1 MKKIIIFLC
10 LLSCSSLMAVGDEKK
25 YEAAKSA
32 LNYIESGQV
41 VGIGSGSTVNSLIS
55 QLDKIKSKIDGAISS
70 SEYTTKLLKEK
81 NIRILNLSE
90 VGRIPLYID
99 GADESNSNRQLI
111 KGGGGAL
118 TREKIVAYAS
128 DTFICMIDDSKF
140 VKSLGNFPLPIE
152 VIKMSQSLVAREMVK
167 LGGRP
172 VLRENFV
179 TDNGNI
185 ILDIHNLQISEP
197 LKLEQAINNMPG
209 VVANGIFAM
218 RPANKLIIANNNGI
232 DLLED

>member
-1 MKKIIIFLC
+1 MNQ
-10 LLSCSSLMAVGDEKK
+10 DEKK

-32 LNYIESGQV
+32 ISYIESGQV
-41 VGIGSGSTVNSLIS
+41 IGIGSGSTVNSLIS
-55 QLDKIKSKIDGAISS
+55 QLDKVKSKIDGAVSS

-172 VLRENFV
+172 VLRENFI

-209 VVANGIFAM
+209 VVTNGIFAM
-218 RPANKLIIANNNGI
+218 RPANKLIIAKNDGI

>member
-1 MKKIIIFLC
+1 MNQ
-10 LLSCSSLMAVGDEKK
+10 DEKK

-32 LNYIESGQV
+32 LDYIESGQV
-41 VGIGSGSTVNSLIS
+41 IGIGSGSTVNSLIS
-55 QLDKIKSKIDGAISS
+55 QLDKVKSKIDGAVSS

-197 LKLEQAINNMPG
+197 LKLEQSINNMPG

-218 RPANKLIIANNNGI
+218 RPANKLIIAKNDGI

>member
-1 MKKIIIFLC
+1 MNQ
-10 LLSCSSLMAVGDEKK
+10 DEKK

-209 VVANGIFAM
+209 VVTNGIFAM

>member
-1 MKKIIIFLC
+1 MNQ
-10 LLSCSSLMAVGDEKK
+10 DEKK

-55 QLDKIKSKIDGAISS
+55 QLDKVKSKIDGAISS

-118 TREKIVAYAS
+118 TREKIAAYAS
-128 DTFICMIDDSKF
+128 DIFICMIDDSKF

-209 VVANGIFAM
+209 VVTNGIFAM

>member
-1 MKKIIIFLC
+1 MNQ
-10 LLSCSSLMAVGDEKK
+10 DEKK

-55 QLDKIKSKIDGAISS
+55 QLDKVKSKIDGAISS

-172 VLRENFV
+172 VLRENFI

-209 VVANGIFAM
+209 VVTNGIFAM
-218 RPANKLIIANNNGI
+218 RPANKLIIAKNDGI

>member
-1 MKKIIIFLC
+1 MNQ
-10 LLSCSSLMAVGDEKK
+10 DEKK

-32 LNYIESGQV
+32 LDYIESGQV
-41 VGIGSGSTVNSLIS
+41 IGIGSGSTVNSLIS

-172 VLRENFV
+172 VLRENFI

-209 VVANGIFAM
+209 VVTNGIFAM
-218 RPANKLIIANNNGI
+218 RPANKLIIAKNDGI

>member
-1 MKKIIIFLC
+1 MNQ
-10 LLSCSSLMAVGDEKK
+10 DEKK

-90 VGRIPLYID
+90 IGRIPLYID

-118 TREKIVAYAS
+118 TREIIVAYAS

-209 VVANGIFAM
+209 VVTNGIFAM

>member
-1 MKKIIIFLC
+1 MNQ
-10 LLSCSSLMAVGDEKK
+10 DEKK

-55 QLDKIKSKIDGAISS
+55 QLDKVKSKIDGAISS

-90 VGRIPLYID
+90 VGRVPLYID

-118 TREKIVAYAS
+118 TREKIAAYAS
-128 DTFICMIDDSKF
+128 DIFICMIDDSKF

-197 LKLEQAINNMPG
+197 LKLEQAINNIPG
-209 VVANGIFAM
+209 VVTNGIFAM

-232 DLLED
+232 DILED

>member
-1 MKKIIIFLC
+1 MNQ
-10 LLSCSSLMAVGDEKK
+10 DEKK

-55 QLDKIKSKIDGAISS
+55 QLDKIKSKIDGAVSS

-172 VLRENFV
+172 VLRENFI

-209 VVANGIFAM
+209 VVTNGIFAM
-218 RPANKLIIANNNGI
+218 RPANKLIIAKNDGI

>member
-1 MKKIIIFLC
+1 MNQ
-10 LLSCSSLMAVGDEKK
+10 DEKK

>member
-1 MKKIIIFLC
+1 MNQ
-10 LLSCSSLMAVGDEKK
+10 DEKK

-32 LNYIESGQV
+32 LSYIESGQV
-41 VGIGSGSTVNSLIS
+41 IGIGSGSTVNSLIS

-152 VIKMSQSLVAREMVK
+152 VIKMSQSLIAREMVK

-185 ILDIHNLQISEP
+185 ILDIHNLEISEP

-209 VVANGIFAM
+209 VVTNGIFAM

>member
-1 MKKIIIFLC
+1 MNQ
-10 LLSCSSLMAVGDEKK
+10 DEKK

-55 QLDKIKSKIDGAISS
+55 QLDKVKSKIDGAISS

-90 VGRIPLYID
+90 IGRIPLYID

>member
-1 MKKIIIFLC
+1 MNQ
-10 LLSCSSLMAVGDEKK
+10 DEKK

-32 LNYIESGQV
+32 LSYIESGQV
-41 VGIGSGSTVNSLIS
+41 IGIGSGSTVNSLIS
-55 QLDKIKSKIDGAISS
+55 QLDKVKSKIDGAVSS

-118 TREKIVAYAS
+118 TREKIIAYAS

-152 VIKMSQSLVAREMVK
+152 VIKMSQSLIAREMVK

-172 VLRENFV
+172 VLRENFI

-209 VVANGIFAM
+209 VVTNGIFAM

>member
-1 MKKIIIFLC
+1 MNQ
-10 LLSCSSLMAVGDEKK
+10 DEKK

-32 LNYIESGQV
+32 LDYIESGQV
-41 VGIGSGSTVNSLIS
+41 IGIGSGSTVNSLIS
-55 QLDKIKSKIDGAISS
+55 QLDKVKSKIDGAVSS

-172 VLRENFV
+172 VLREDFI

-197 LKLEQAINNMPG
+197 LKLEQSINNMPG
-209 VVANGIFAM
+209 VVTNGIFAM
-218 RPANKLIIANNNGI
+218 RPANKLIIAKNDGI

>member
-1 MKKIIIFLC
+1 MNQ
-10 LLSCSSLMAVGDEKK
+10 DEKK

-55 QLDKIKSKIDGAISS
+55 QLDKVKSKIDGAVSS

-172 VLRENFV
+172 VLRENFI

-209 VVANGIFAM
+209 VVTNGIFAM
-218 RPANKLIIANNNGI
+218 RPANKLIIAKNDGI

>member
-1 MKKIIIFLC
+1 MNQ
-10 LLSCSSLMAVGDEKK
+10 DEKK

-32 LNYIESGQV
+32 LSYIESGQV
-41 VGIGSGSTVNSLIS
+41 IGIGSGSTVNSLIS
-55 QLDKIKSKIDGAISS
+55 QLDKVKSKIDGAVSS

-111 KGGGGAL
+111 KGGGVSL
-118 TREKIVAYAS
+118 TREKKVAYAS

-172 VLRENFV
+172 VLRENFI

-209 VVANGIFAM
+209 VVTNGIFAM

>member
-1 MKKIIIFLC
+1 MNQ
-10 LLSCSSLMAVGDEKK
+10 DEKK

-32 LNYIESGQV
+32 LSYIESGQV
-41 VGIGSGSTVNSLIS
+41 IGIGSGSTVNSLIS
-55 QLDKIKSKIDGAISS
+55 QLDKVKSKIDGAVSS

-172 VLRENFV
+172 VLRENFI

-209 VVANGIFAM
+209 VVTNGIFAM
-218 RPANKLIIANNNGI
+218 RPANKLIIAKNDGI

>member
-1 MKKIIIFLC
+1 MNQ
-10 LLSCSSLMAVGDEKK
+10 DEKK

-32 LNYIESGQV
+32 LDYIESGQV
-41 VGIGSGSTVNSLIS
+41 IGIGSGSTVNSLIS
-55 QLDKIKSKIDGAISS
+55 QLDKVKSKIDGAVSS

-128 DTFICMIDDSKF
+128 DTFICVIDDSKF

>member
-1 MKKIIIFLC
+1 MNQ
-10 LLSCSSLMAVGDEKK
+10 DEKK

-152 VIKMSQSLVAREMVK
+152 VIKMSQSLIAREMVK

-172 VLRENFV
+172 ILRENFI

>member
-1 MKKIIIFLC
+1 MNQ
-10 LLSCSSLMAVGDEKK
+10 DEKK

-55 QLDKIKSKIDGAISS
+55 QLDKVKSKIDGAISS

-90 VGRIPLYID
+90 IGRIPLYID
-99 GADESNSNRQLI
+99 GAD
-111 KGGGGAL
+111 
-118 TREKIVAYAS
+118 
-128 DTFICMIDDSKF
+128 DDSKF

-209 VVANGIFAM
+209 VVTNGIFAM

>member
-1 MKKIIIFLC
+1 MNQ
-10 LLSCSSLMAVGDEKK
+10 DEKK

-32 LNYIESGQV
+32 LDYIESGQV
-41 VGIGSGSTVNSLIS
+41 IGIGSGSTVNSLIS
-55 QLDKIKSKIDGAISS
+55 QLDKVKSKIDGAVSS

-209 VVANGIFAM
+209 VVTNGIFAM

>member
-1 MKKIIIFLC
+1 MNQ
-10 LLSCSSLMAVGDEKK
+10 DEKK

-32 LNYIESGQV
+32 LNYIEPGQV

-55 QLDKIKSKIDGAISS
+55 QLDKVKSKIDGAISS

-118 TREKIVAYAS
+118 TREKIAAYAS
-128 DTFICMIDDSKF
+128 DIFICMIDDSKF

-209 VVANGIFAM
+209 VVTNGIFAM

-232 DLLED
+232 DILED

>member
-1 MKKIIIFLC
+1 MNQ
-10 LLSCSSLMAVGDEKK
+10 DEKK

-218 RPANKLIIANNNGI
+218 RPANKLIIAKNDGI

>member
-1 MKKIIIFLC
+1 MNQ
-10 LLSCSSLMAVGDEKK
+10 DEKK

-41 VGIGSGSTVNSLIS
+41 IGIGSGSTVNSLIS
-55 QLDKIKSKIDGAISS
+55 QLDKIKSKIDGAVSS

>member
-1 MKKIIIFLC
+1 MNQ
-10 LLSCSSLMAVGDEKK
+10 DEKK

-55 QLDKIKSKIDGAISS
+55 QLDKIKSKIDGVISS
-70 SEYTTKLLKEK
+70 SEYTSKLLKEK

-118 TREKIVAYAS
+118 TREKIAAYAS
-128 DTFICMIDDSKF
+128 DIFICMIDDSKF

-167 LGGRP
+167 LGRRP

-197 LKLEQAINNMPG
+197 LKLEQAINNIPG
-209 VVANGIFAM
+209 VVTNGIFAM

-232 DLLED
+232 DILED

>member
-1 MKKIIIFLC
+1 MNQ
-10 LLSCSSLMAVGDEKK
+10 DEKK

-32 LNYIESGQV
+32 LSYIESGQV
-41 VGIGSGSTVNSLIS
+41 IGIGSGSTVNSLIS
-55 QLDKIKSKIDGAISS
+55 QLDKVKSKIDGAVSS